1 LAGPIGM
8 LLAVPM
14 YTVLKVILSEF
25 FSENRIVKALT
36 KNM

>member
-1 LAGPIGM
+1 
-8 LLAVPM
+8 M